1 MKILEAPSASFVW
14 QYKINGWGFLFYLKI
29 LLQNL
34 LTTILVAA
42 FCMGLQAQSIR
53 VNDPN
58 NHAWIV
64 YTGVHK
70 ISPKWALHLEAQP
83 RRSELGKGSQ
93 QLLLR
98 TGINYAFSKQVSATT
113 GYCFVETY
121 PYGEF
126 LVSKQFSEHRLWQ
139 QLQTSNNF
147 GRVEFINRY
156 RLEQRWIG
164 SSTFGGFQSPY
175 FANRVRY
182 LGRVNI
188 PLNKPSNEKG
198 TYYLSLYD
206 EIFIGFGK
214 QVKANIFDQNRAC
227 ALLGYNTGKWG
238 KLELGYM
245 LQILQQRNG
254 IVFEHNNT
262 LMVSFASSVQFF
274 KTKR

>member
-1 MKILEAPSASFVW
+1 MKILEASSEDFVW
-14 QYKINGWGFLFYLKI
+14 QYKIAGRGFLFLPKN
-29 LLQNL
+29 LMRNL
-34 LTTILVAA
+34 LTTLFVAA
-42 FCMGLQAQSIR
+42 FSMGLQAQSNR

-58 NHAWIV
+58 NHTWIV
-64 YTGVHK
+64 YTGIHK
-70 ISPKWALHLEAQP
+70 ISPKWAIHLEAQP

-98 TGINYAFSKQVSATT
+98 TGLNYAFSKQVSATA

-126 LVSKQFSEHRLWQ
+126 PVSKQFSEHRVWQ
-139 QLQTSNNF
+139 QVQTSTRL
-147 GRVEFINRY
+147 GRVDVINRY

-164 SSTFGGFQSPY
+164 SSTLGGFQSPY
-175 FANRVRY
+175 YANRVRY

-188 PLNKPSNEKG
+188 PLNKPTNEKG

-206 EIFIGFGK
+206 EVFIGFGK

-254 IVFEHNNT
+254 SVFEYNNT
-262 LMVSFASSVQFF
+262 LMLGWSSAVPFF
-274 KTKR
+274 NAKK